1 MRRVGRIVG
10 PLVVAAGLVLGA
22 CAPQAGRPPASAPP
36 AAAASGAAS
45 APAPGAGSSAG
56 GAAAPSASASTGG
69 PPSGAPSAAPQPVP
83 LSPPVTVRAATTPS
97 ISNGGRYVAME
108 RGYFEEEGIRVEDV
122 PSDTSAQ
129 LLPSLAA
136 GQIDLLS
143 GGTASGIFNAIAQG
157 IPLRIVLDQWTGFPG
172 NEAGGLMV
180 RKDLID
186 SGRVREPA
194 DLRGLRLAMTS
205 KGHNTEI
212 VLSNV
217 LGWGGLTFDDV
228 ETVTLA
234 YPDMNLALAN
244 HNIDAGVSIEPYAAQ
259 GVNDGYSVRWK
270 PWSEAIPYDAIAVVM
285 YSQAFGEQQNEAAK
299 RYAKAYVR
307 GLRDYQ
313 EARTKGRDREEIIGY
328 FQKHTPLKDR
338 SVYDWMPWP
347 SSDPD
352 GRVRADTIA
361 AAQDWFADHGYVPTK
376 VDLSKVIDNQFADY
390 AVQQLGPYRP

>member
-1 MRRVGRIVG
+1 
-10 PLVVAAGLVLGA
+10 VA
-22 CAPQAGRPPASAPP
+22 QRPN
-36 AAAASGAAS
+36 
-45 APAPGAGSSAG
+45 
-56 GAAAPSASASTGG
+56 
-69 PPSGAPSAAPQPVP
+69 P

-136 GQIDLLS
+136 GQVDLLS

-172 NEAGGLMV
+172 NEAGGLMM

-205 KGHNTEI
+205 KGHNTEMVI
-212 VLSNV
+212 SNV
-217 LGWGGLTFDDV
+217 LAMGGLTFADV

-244 HNIDAGVSIEPYAAQ
+244 RNVDGAVSIEPYAAQ

-270 PWSEAIPYDAIAVVM
+270 PWPEAVPYDAIAQVM
-285 YSQAFGEQQNEAAK
+285 YSQAFSEQQNEAAK

-307 GLRDYQ
+307 GLRDYH
-313 EARTKGRDREEIIGY
+313 EARTKGKDREEIIGY

-338 SVYDWMPWP
+338 SIYDWMPWP

-352 GRVRADTIA
+352 GRVRLESIA
-361 AAQDWFADHGYVPTK
+361 AAQDWFVEHGYVPTR
-376 VDLSKVIDNQFADY
+376 VDLSKVVDHQFAEY
-390 AVQQLGPYRP
+390 AVQQLGPYQ

>member
-1 MRRVGRIVG
+1 MRVARMAG
-10 PLVVAAGLVLGA
+10 PLLVAASLVLGG
-22 CAPQAGRPPASAPP
+22 CAPQAGRGG
-36 AAAASGAAS
+36 ASGAAS
-45 APAPGAGSSAG
+45 APVAPTGAAAIAPAPAGSAPTG
-56 GAAAPSASASTGG
+56 GAASAPS
-69 PPSGAPSAAPQPVP
+69 SAAPAAQRPSP

-97 ISNGGRYVAME
+97 ISNGGRYIAME

-157 IPLRIVLDQWTGFPG
+157 IPLRIVLDQWSGFPG
-172 NEAGGLMV
+172 NEAGGLMM

-194 DLRGLRLAMTS
+194 DLRGLRLAMTA

-217 LGWGGLTFDDV
+217 LGWGGLTFADV
-228 ETVTLA
+228 ETVTMP
-234 YPDMNLALAN
+234 YPDMNIALAN
-244 HNIDAGVSIEPYAAQ
+244 HNIDGGVSIEPYAAQ

-270 PWSEAIPYDAIAVVM
+270 PWSEAVPYDEIAVVM
-285 YSQAFGEQQNEAAK
+285 YSQAFGETQNEAAK

-307 GLRDYQ
+307 GLRDYND
-313 EARTKGRDREEIIGY
+313 ARTKGKDRDEIIGY

-338 SVYDWMPWP
+338 GVYDWMPWP
-347 SSDPD
+347 SNDPN
-352 GRVRADTIA
+352 GHVRADTIA
-361 AAQDWFADHGYVPTK
+361 AAQDWFYDHGYVPTK

-390 AVQQLGPYRP
+390 AVQQLGPYQP